1 MCSQN
6 INHMTDKEI
15 KDSQEKLITS
25 IVCGLISMTE
35 SNKIKWVDAGKESM
49 FNRDLE
55 YYLQCKINDEIPLKI
70 YLTMRRNWDL
80 LNGYLSIDNKKFQK
94 EYFTINTDN
103 SKDFGDLAILIHK
116 KYILPNLSNS
126 SKNIQTDLKLLD
138 MVDKKVGIS
147 ASREGKI
154 DDILDEHPKKKFL
167 GIFK

>member
-70 YLTMRRNWDL
+70 YLTLDRNRDL
-80 LNGYLSIDNKKFQK
+80 LNGYLSIDIQK
-94 EYFTINTDN
+94 
-103 SKDFGDLAILIHK
+103 ILESW
-116 KYILPNLSNS
+116 PS
-126 SKNIQTDLKLLD
+126 
-138 MVDKKVGIS
+138 
-147 ASREGKI
+147 
-154 DDILDEHPKKKFL
+154 
-167 GIFK
+167 